1 MSRPAAFLITDA
13 YPGTP
18 CQGLRRSTG
27 CQGLRRSTGHCPTPA
42 LYVID
47 VGGIVHPVCGGH
59 LWAFKR
65 ELGL

>member
-27 CQGLRRSTGHCPTPA
+27 HCSTPA
-42 LYVID
+42 LYVIHVSAASCIRYV
-47 VGGIVHPVCGGH
+47 VGTCGH
-59 LWAFKR
+59 LNASWGCAD
-65 ELGL
+65 E

>member
-1 MSRPAAFLITDA
+1 MSRPAAFLATDA

-27 CQGLRRSTGHCPTPA
+27 HCSTPA
-42 LYVID
+42 LYVIH
-47 VGGIVHPVCGGH
+47 VGGIVYPVCGGH

-65 ELGL
+65 ELGLRG

>member
-13 YPGTP
+13 YPGTA
-18 CQGLRRSTG
+18 

-42 LYVID
+42 LYVIH
-47 VGGIVHPVCGGH
+47 VGGIVYPVCGEH
-59 LWAFKR
+59 LWAFNR

>member
-1 MSRPAAFLITDA
+1 MSRPATFLIADA

-18 CQGLRRSTG
+18 

-42 LYVID
+42 LYVIH
-47 VGGIVHPVCGGH
+47 VGAIVYPVCGGH

-65 ELGL
+65 ELGLRDE

>member
-18 CQGLRRSTG
+18 

-65 ELGL
+65 ELGLRDE